1 MSWKDNPIMYWNGEK
16 VSDHSRTE
24 LAINTE
30 RIERKDRMID
40 GTMRRY
46 RVATKR
52 TFSTSWSNLPS
63 TNWNGSGPVDGGM
76 TASEMSAFLNE
87 VDGPFTMTLSNGQGE
102 TEVVDVYLD
111 DFSYQIVKRGL
122 HVDLWNLSVSL
133 VEV

>member
-1 MSWKDNPIMYWNGEK
+1 MSWKNNPIMYWNGEK

-46 RVATKR
+46 RVAVKR
-52 TFSTSWSNLPS
+52 TFATSWTNLPS
-63 TNWNGSGPVDGGM
+63 TNWNNSGPVDGGM
-76 TASEMSAFLNE
+76 TASEMALFLNE
-87 VDGPFTMTLSNGQGE
+87 VDGPFTMTISNGQGE
-102 TEVVDVYLD
+102 QEIVEVYLD
-111 DFSYQIVKRGL
+111 DFSYEIVKRGL